1 MLLSL
6 RKQFQIQYWDEFLRN
21 PLLLLL
27 MGRTSTRSRDSWIQI
42 GWESISNTRS
52 HMRDMERNTMNG
64 YSGTIYWR
72 ILAQNPLK
80 IMSRSFMPNTLR
92 LNITQMKSGLG
103 LRDDGLSRK
112 DKKTY
117 SET

>member
-6 RKQFQIQYWDEFLRN
+6 QGCLQTQYWDGFLQN
-21 PLLLLL
+21 PLLSLL
-27 MGRTSTRSRDSWIQI
+27 MDKTSTRSRSSWIQI

-52 HMRDMERNTMNG
+52 HMRDMGRNTMNG
-64 YSGTIYWR
+64 YSEMTYLR
-72 ILAQNPLK
+72 ISVQNPLRTTN
-80 IMSRSFMPNTLR
+80 RSSMPNIPQRNITRMTLR
-92 LNITQMKSGLG
+92 SERK
-103 LRDDGLSRK
+103 DEDLSRR